1 MRKRYKNI
9 LLRKKRNNKKN
20 YIVGK
25 LEELESMK
33 KKYCLK
39 TKKIIIKKKRI
50 KKERYEMEQEKV
62 FTMK

>member
-9 LLRKKRNNKKN
+9 LLRKKKETIKKN

-39 TKKIIIKKKRI
+39 TKKIIIKKKMN
-50 KKERYEMEQEKV
+50 KERKI
-62 FTMK
+62 